1 MVIVQHQAST
11 QGRSGSSLR
20 LLCFQTTSLLMHLED
35 NIWWPKCLALAP
47 HGDLHGDPDGAPAPL
62 LSAWA
67 RPGCYSHWGSNPL
80 ERHDFPLLSL
90 SLLKQKYMCVC
101 VYICVYLYIY
111 VFINIF
117 VYMCFYIYLYVYIYI
132 CVYINAKSAHWSCAY
147 RIVWNR
153 T

>member
-1 MVIVQHQAST
+1 METRMET
-11 QGRSGSSLR
+11 Q
-20 LLCFQTTSLLMHLED
+20 ME
-35 NIWWPKCLALAP
+35 P
-47 HGDLHGDPDGAPAPL
+47 PAPL

-90 SLLKQKYMCVC
+90 SLLKQKYMCMCVC

-111 VFINIF
+111 VFISIF

-132 CVYINAKSAHWSCAY
+132 CVYINAKSAH
-147 RIVWNR
+147 
-153 T
+153 

>member
-47 HGDLHGDPDGAPAPL
+47 HGDLHGDLHGDPDGAPAPL

-101 VYICVYLYIY
+101 LYMCVFIHICVYKYICLH
-111 VFINIF
+111 VFLHIF
-117 VYMCFYIYLYVYIYI
+117 I
-132 CVYINAKSAHWSCAY
+132 CVYIYLCLYKRKISSLKLCL
-147 RIVWNR
+147 
-153 T
+153 